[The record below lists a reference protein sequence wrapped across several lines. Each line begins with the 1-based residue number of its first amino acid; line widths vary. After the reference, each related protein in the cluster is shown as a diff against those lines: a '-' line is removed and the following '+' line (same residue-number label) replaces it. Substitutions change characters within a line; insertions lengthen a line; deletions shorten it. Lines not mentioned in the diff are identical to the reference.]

1 MYILMSDLK
10 PSDFEPYTTYKKFRG
25 ELQKFY
31 IELFKKIQLSPPYNK
46 LHLIRNLNT
55 KMKNI
60 DEKYDSFP
68 NYDDVEP
75 DVDDSVKQS
84 TVINLY
90 KETIKSMNEINSEV
104 ITEITVLEGGRM
116 SSNKKNPNKRLA
128 RTKKRNLGDKMN
140 YMLRR

>member
-1 MYILMSDLK
+1 MSDLKPSDLK

-31 IELFKKIQLSPPYNK
+31 IELFKKIQLSPPNNTS
-46 LHLIRNLNT
+46 HLIRNLNT
-55 KMKNI
+55 KMNNI

-90 KETIKSMNEINSEV
+90 KETIKSMNEINSKV

-116 SSNKKNPNKRLA
+116 SSNKKKSKQKTRKNK
-128 RTKKRNLGDKMN
+128 KKKSWR
-140 YMLRR
+140 